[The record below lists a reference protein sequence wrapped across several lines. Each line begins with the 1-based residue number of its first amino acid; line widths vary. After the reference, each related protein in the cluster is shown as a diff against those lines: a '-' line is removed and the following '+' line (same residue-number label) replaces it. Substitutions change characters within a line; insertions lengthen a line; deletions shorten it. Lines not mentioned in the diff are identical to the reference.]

1 MKSFARFTLEQSP
14 HHFAGVE
21 SNLYDMF
28 QRTNLNMGSRAVG
41 ELPTI
46 FHPQRSHAPSIVLN
60 EDQQIRGGFTS
71 PGQVILDNSGC
82 EQQQG
87 CSVAGGCGDSASSCR
102 SLETS
107 GSGLGSGAG
116 QGHGTGQT
124 QPSTHVNAPPVA
136 YQQRQS
142 SLSACYASCCAESAK
157 KIYFGVCVTICV
169 TASWVGATHC
179 IKYLYFHKPEAPTYS
194 SSSNSSV
201 TGHRHQH
208 ILPYNAPFFTTWFC
222 TNWEVL
228 YFPVYFLC
236 QATRTR
242 CNSPFEII
250 AESLRGFRDKGF
262 TGSRFLIRCSL
273 FCGLWVVTNYMYI
286 HSLRILLATDVMALF
301 ATNVTCAYLL
311 SWVVLHEQ
319 FVGVR
324 IVAVILC
331 NTGIALLA
339 YMDGIT
345 GSPTLG
351 GVVMATSAAAG
362 SAVYKVLY
370 KKVLGETTFG
380 QMSLF
385 FSLVGL
391 CNAALL
397 WPICLALYFSGAES
411 VYWARLPWA
420 ALLAASILH
429 LVANMLGNFSIALTY
444 DLFITLGL
452 ITAVPVSA
460 ALDVLLYGAHF
471 MGMKLAGMIFIAV
484 GFFLV
489 MFPDNWPDYITRLL
503 RNIVLMS
510 HTASTTGTQQR
521 RNVVRTRTASLHQR
535 QYRLRSYG
543 VSSAHGDGQTLLPI
557 NNSQSNSQATG
568 GGSAVP
574 TINLTHRH
582 VNSSQQNSTDSQPR
596 RVPTSS
602 STSTSTSTSTA
613 VVTNNHR
620 RPYVPGPQS
629 QQQVPPAVSLGKS
642 SVTMHTVARYAVFLN
657 DDRNS

>member
-1 MKSFARFTLEQSP
+1 
-14 HHFAGVE
+14 
-21 SNLYDMF
+21 
-28 QRTNLNMGSRAVG
+28 MGSRGVG
-41 ELPTI
+41 DIPTI
-46 FHPQRSHAPSIVLN
+46 FHPQQTHTSSIILGDN
-60 EDQQIRGGFTS
+60 QQNHGSQNTA
-71 PGQVILDNSGC
+71 GQITHDNSGC

-87 CSVAGGCGDSASSCR
+87 CSVSGGCGDSVPSCR
-102 SLETS
+102 SLETTRS
-107 GSGLGSGAG
+107 GVGSGGSADN
-116 QGHGTGQT
+116 QGHNTSQT
-124 QPSTHVNAPPVA
+124 QVQPHVTVPPVT
-136 YQQRQS
+136 YQQRPN
-142 SLSACYASCCAESAK
+142 SLSTCYTSCCAESAK

-179 IKYLYFHKPEAPTYS
+179 IRYLYFYKYETPNYS
-194 SSSNSSV
+194 SFSNSSI
-201 TGHRHQH
+201 TGRHQH
-208 ILPYNAPFFTTWFC
+208 TASYNAPFFTTWFC
-222 TNWEVL
+222 TNWEIL

-236 QATRTR
+236 QSARIK
-242 CNSPFEII
+242 CNTPSEII

-262 TGSRFLIRCSL
+262 TGGRFLIRCSL

-286 HSLRILLATDVMALF
+286 YSLRILLATDVMALF
-301 ATNVTCAYLL
+301 ATNVSCVYLL
-311 SWVVLHEQ
+311 SWVILHEQ

-351 GVVMATSAAAG
+351 GVVLATSAAAG
-362 SAVYKVLY
+362 SAVYKVLF
-370 KKVLGETTFG
+370 KKVIGETTFG

-385 FSLVGL
+385 FSLIGL

-411 VYWARLPWA
+411 IHWGRLPWT
-420 ALLAASILH
+420 ALLSASILH

-510 HTASTTGTQQR
+510 HSSRKPSTFHLSRYRDLHGRNLEYRTQFCRWSRRHGHGVSGGTQR
-521 RNVVRTRTASLHQR
+521 DVIDYRTGYIKSH
-535 QYRLRSYG
+535 LRSPSG
-543 VSSAHGDGQTLLPI
+543 
-557 NNSQSNSQATG
+557 
-568 GGSAVP
+568 
-574 TINLTHRH
+574 
-582 VNSSQQNSTDSQPR
+582 
-596 RVPTSS
+596 RV
-602 STSTSTSTSTA
+602 
-613 VVTNNHR
+613 R
-620 RPYVPGPQS
+620 
-629 QQQVPPAVSLGKS
+629 
-642 SVTMHTVARYAVFLN
+642 
-657 DDRNS
+657 